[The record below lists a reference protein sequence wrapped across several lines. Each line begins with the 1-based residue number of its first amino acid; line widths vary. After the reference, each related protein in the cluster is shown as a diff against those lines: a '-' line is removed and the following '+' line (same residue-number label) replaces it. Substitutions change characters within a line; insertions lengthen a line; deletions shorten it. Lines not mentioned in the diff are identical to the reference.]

1 MPVGEDWSGD
11 NRRTDQER
19 RKILERRRQER
30 IAAADAAADAAAK
43 AGLPADT
50 AKGASRR
57 KVERRRTQICF
68 VCRNPFEPKSSG
80 QVICSDCQLDGVR
93 GSAGSGRKI
102 SRF

>member
-1 MPVGEDWSGD
+1 MPAGDDWSGD
-11 NRRTDQER
+11 NRRTDEER

-57 KVERRRTQICF
+57 KAERRRTQYCF

-80 QVICSDCQLDGVR
+80 QVVCSDCQMDGVR
-93 GSAGSGRKI
+93 GGPGSGRKT